1 MTSLGVFLRRGAAL
15 ALGLVALSSL
25 ARDPA
30 TAQAAQYRVLLCA
43 AGSGALNFGTATNTT
58 SPQNPG
64 GIFVFGGS
72 CPGNSSDPAGS
83 SGFLRIS
90 ENQNAGNAGVGA
102 FGQIFWDS
110 PAFVHFKTA
119 GAYTR
124 QLDAFNE
131 GWRSRL
137 LGVDFAGNTVQF
149 ITQGLNL
156 KNSGGQA
163 KTSNIFGPHVWP
175 FGNQLDFH
183 RFIFELTCVRSTGC
197 DRSGF
202 NSTDAN
208 TLVLTMSDD
217 QDARVSLTGTA
228 SPFLSGQWVRGAQP
242 ITWTSAD
249 NGSGIRRERVFV
261 DNAVETDID
270 YQAGGLCNTGS
281 SGASGEFAR
290 AFQPCPSGPVDRNW
304 SLDTAGLSDGSHALA
319 ACTQDYG
326 QFQGLSG
333 TGGQTCSSATIRT
346 DNTAPGA
353 PAGLEVTS
361 ATPGRYSD
369 HFDAHWSLPPNEGSP
384 IAAIHY
390 EIINSAGALVVPEK
404 VTSGA
409 NLSQLSR
416 IAGPSKPGSYRLKL
430 WLEDQVGFS
439 GPATTAPIPH
449 DTMPPAAP
457 QDVSVTVPA
466 MSRSA
471 EGFDVRWRNINDDGS
486 AIDAAH
492 YEVLDAQGAVVVP
505 AQAVLG
511 AGVQAIENLDAPTEG
526 GKFTLR
532 LWLSDAEGNV
542 GAAASVPLAYACPRS
557 QVQTGVR
564 LSAGLGKK
572 GAKGILV
579 QQGTGSVLSGQLQ
592 DVQGHD
598 VEGATLCV
606 FSRVV
611 TDVGRE
617 FLGTATTDHDGSY
630 LFSVG
635 AGASRELTA
644 AYRPGHREI
653 ESAAQIRT
661 VVHPTIEVDKK
672 VVYDKHAVV
681 FSGTIPG
688 PHADG
693 VVVVLQVKEGNGLR
707 AFHRVRT
714 RDGGKFRVGY
724 RFDHR
729 TERFD
734 HPTKFEMRAQVR
746 KTVGYPY
753 VEGDSKTITLVVRP
767 RK

>member
-25 ARDPA
+25 ARGPA

-64 GIFVFGGS
+64 GIFAFSGS

-83 SGFLRIS
+83 SGLLRIS
-90 ENQNAGNAGVGA
+90 ENQASGNAGVGA

-149 ITQGLNL
+149 ITQGLGLPNT
-156 KNSGGQA
+156 GGQA
-163 KTSNIFGPHVWP
+163 TSSNIFGPHVWP

-208 TLVLTMSDD
+208 TFVFTMSDD
-217 QDARVSLTGTA
+217 QDSQVSLTGTA
-228 SPFLSGQWVRGAQP
+228 SPFLSGQWVRGAQDV
-242 ITWTSAD
+242 TWNASD

-261 DNAVETDID
+261 DNALEADID

-290 AFQPCPSGPVDRNW
+290 TFQPCFTGAVNRSW
-304 SLDTAGLSDGSHALA
+304 SLDTASLGDGSHALA
-319 ACTQDYG
+319 ACTQDYA
-326 QFQGLSG
+326 QFQGLNG

-361 ATPGRYSD
+361 ATPARYSD
-369 HFDAHWSLPPNEGSP
+369 HFDAHWNLPPNEGSP
-384 IAAIHY
+384 IAKIHY
-390 EIINSAGALVVPEK
+390 EVINSAGEVVVPEK
-404 VTSGA
+404 VASGT
-409 NLSQLSR
+409 NLSQLAG
-416 IAGPSKPGSYRLKL
+416 IVGPSKPGNYREKL
-430 WLEDQVGFS
+430 WLEDEVGFS

-449 DTMPPAAP
+449 DTTPPAAP
-457 QDVSVTVPA
+457 QEVSVIAPTT
-466 MSRSA
+466 SRAA
-471 EGFDVRWRNINDDGS
+471 EGFDVRWRNIDDNGS
-486 AIDAAH
+486 PIDAVH
-492 YEVLDAQGAVVVP
+492 YQVLDAQGAVVVP
-505 AQAVLG
+505 TQTLPG
-511 AGVQAIENLDAPTEG
+511 PDIRAIENLKAPDG
-526 GKFTLR
+526 GGGFSLR
-532 LWLSDAEGNV
+532 LWLSDAEGNI
-542 GAAASVPLAYACPRS
+542 GAPASAPLSYACPRS
-557 QVQTGVR
+557 PVQTGAR
-564 LSAGLGKK
+564 LSAGLGKD
-572 GAKGILV
+572 GAKNILV
-579 QQGTGSVLSGQLQ
+579 QQGTGSGLSGQLQ
-592 DVQGHD
+592 DVQGNN

-611 TDVGRE
+611 TDTGRE

-644 AYRPGHREI
+644 AYRPDHREI
-653 ESAAQIRT
+653 ESSAQIRT
-661 VVHPTIEVDKK
+661 IVHPTIEVNKK

-714 RDGGKFRVGY
+714 RNGGKFRVGY

-753 VEGDSKTITLVVRP
+753 VQGDSKTITLLVRP
-767 RK
+767 RR